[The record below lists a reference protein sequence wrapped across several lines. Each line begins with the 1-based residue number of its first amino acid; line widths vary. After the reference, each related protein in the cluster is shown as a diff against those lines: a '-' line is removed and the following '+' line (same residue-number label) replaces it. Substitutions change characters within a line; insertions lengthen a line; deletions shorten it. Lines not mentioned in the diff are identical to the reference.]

1 MTEHSDHCRIVSRSL
16 TGERAVDEQTFE
28 SLTILTERL
37 ERLRKV
43 DNAFSDI
50 DFSSDVKKL
59 KGRKNAVPVA

>member
-1 MTEHSDHCRIVSRSL
+1 MTEHSDHCRIVGSSL